1 MFKNKLKKLGI
12 VGALAL
18 TLFNPFLGATTVLAK
33 DSDHSGAAYLE
44 TEISPSEHRITAN
57 VNYQP
62 TGDAWFGQDTKKS
75 PEWIAEKISW
85 TPESWKFTQAL
96 LNGGGDPAQGVAQ
109 IPWLGKASSGNY
121 FSPKT
126 TAKEFKELTKKY
138 EDIGKGSRNNLVMT
152 FPGWAAAD
160 VVYDVTTGSKWL
172 DRNDDKTS
180 DEFARI
186 DSSNASTSSG
196 QVNDNLVSELNRALE
211 DNYGSLITNNKKK
224 NPALSTEGFM
234 NLLYLTVAGK
244 FPKKGAY
251 WTYNEVDYSIDASEQ
266 VGSKPILID
275 NPWGRKSP
283 TDKLVQIYPNR
294 EGAVKTDAYT
304 YAVPKGYHAGV
315 GEKGSGKYAT
325 DVYAITWFDVAT
337 AATSATI
344 RGESKEKKDS
354 NNTVVGEQVDNW
366 LYNALTG
373 LLSVMGVR
381 NADELVFG
389 EWGNLF
395 KNNTYEVFLV
405 VQVPFIVLGGML
417 LLLAVYDAV
426 IKSAKEYK
434 TVGEVRTIE
443 SVLGRCVNA
452 ILLIAILDVVVLTAI
467 FANKIL
473 VDFAAQVSHYMKNL
487 STTPKGG
494 GNSTWG
500 QSFFENVFGFAN
512 ITSIFVIIAVTI
524 LNIKFTWRYI
534 ARAVS
539 FGIYFVT
546 APLIFCLDAL
556 KGGGKLFEFGPM
568 TADVMKNLMGL
579 IFQQGMDAL
588 GIAFALNIGRMIFGN
603 GMLVT
608 ILGFLSVEAIVNALM
623 QTFGVR
629 AGSIKGIAEAGMKV
643 HKGAAAMGGA
653 LAASALTKGIANVRN
668 GRNRDD
674 EAILRAKI
682 ENSANKPNNPNGNPN
697 STAGFDLEVQK
708 KAANDRKQAQNE
720 GIMKD
725 KNGNP
730 IPIENGGVAGGVGTV
745 SNDSGLTL
753 TDGFESGSGGAIA
766 NAWAKAGDFK
776 DKVSGKVQG
785 GIEKL
790 DAATG
795 QGKFK
800 NALKGGASAFLEG
813 ATARGIYG
821 DKDTVNAKKGFRPD
835 LLNKNLNAGNYS
847 IGKDG
852 KLHANNFAG
861 KASRIGRD
869 AARFAGGALLGG
881 ITDPKYGMRA
891 LIGAT
896 AQGVSA
902 ITPTMFDDAVA
913 ASMNAKNMEAAM
925 TGKTSGSTLGAIATS
940 LPGRFLYGAR
950 GTSFDVDSV
959 TADKMAAEQNAG
971 VRVADFNG
979 RGTDGNP
986 YTEFSTEVKD
996 ASTTSA
1002 IFRTGGGADVDDKQF
1017 RQMHETMSELRNM
1030 EDNPNSVSS
1039 YSREDL
1045 VAMTSDAVRSES
1057 AQKALDYMDKNG
1069 FEAVNFNGN
1078 NVNFDRTYVRQETDK
1093 PLDIDDPNS
1102 WFIQSKLQNSPQA
1115 YDEPTGVLFK
1125 QGTQDGKIYAFA
1137 PANPTTGETA
1147 RGIKQREIDLQ
1158 AIKANKD
1165 INKEDKLKLIQDVY
1179 SAGGNNYRQHRQ
1191 TISLDDVL
1199 SKKEAPKQ
1207 PPVQPPQPPEYP
1219 KKGGTTIVDDR
1230 SNLTV

>member
-18 TLFNPFLGATTVLAK
+18 TLFNPFLGASTVFAK

-44 TEISPSEHRITAN
+44 TELSPSEHRITAN

-85 TPESWKFTQAL
+85 SPESWKFTEAL

-109 IPWLGKASSGNY
+109 IPWLGKVSSGSY

-126 TAKEFKELTKKY
+126 TSKEFKTLTQKY
-138 EDIGKGSRNNLVMT
+138 EELGGGSRNNLVMT

-160 VVYDVTTGSKWL
+160 RVYNVSNGGKGI

-186 DSSNASTSSG
+186 DSSNASTASG
-196 QVNDNLVSELNRALE
+196 QVNDGLVSELNRALE
-211 DNYGSLITNNKKK
+211 DNYGSLISNNKKK

-315 GEKGSGKYAT
+315 GEKGSDKYAT

-337 AATSATI
+337 AATSATV

-395 KNNTYEVFLV
+395 KNNTYEVFLA
-405 VQVPFIVLGGML
+405 VQVPFIVLGGMM

-452 ILLIAILDVVVLTAI
+452 ILMIAILDVVVMTAI
-467 FANKIL
+467 FANRVL
-473 VDFAAQVSHYMKNL
+473 VDFSAQISHYMKNL
-487 STTPKGG
+487 SAAPKGG
-494 GNSTWG
+494 GSWG

-568 TADVMKNLMGL
+568 TADVMKNIMGL

-623 QTFGVR
+623 QTFGIR
-629 AGSIKGIAEAGMKV
+629 AGSIRGIAEAGMKV

-674 EAILRAKI
+674 EAILRSKI
-682 ENSANKPNNPNGNPN
+682 EGSANKPNNPNGQQNGN
-697 STAGFDLEVQK
+697 GTDGFNLEVQK
-708 KAANDRKQAQNE
+708 QAAKERKTGQEEAKRNGIPVPGAGE
-720 GIMKD
+720 GS
-725 KNGNP
+725 
-730 IPIENGGVAGGVGTV
+730 GVPT
-745 SNDSGLTL
+745 TL
-753 TDGFESGSGGAIA
+753 TSGSGVGDLSSALEGSGAVA
-766 NAWAKAGDFK
+766 NAWAMAGDFK
-776 DKVSGKVQG
+776 DKVSGVAKDAVG
-785 GIEKL
+785 KL

-795 QGKFK
+795 QGRFK
-800 NALKGGASAFLEG
+800 NALKSGGSAFLEG
-813 ATARGIYG
+813 ATSRGIYG
-821 DKDTVNAKKGFRPD
+821 DKDTVNAKKGFRPN
-835 LLNKNLNAGNYS
+835 LLDKNLNAGNYS
-847 IGKDG
+847 IGADG
-852 KLHANNFAG
+852 KVHANNLSG
-861 KASRIGRD
+861 KMSRFGRD

-902 ITPTMFDDAVA
+902 ITPTIFDDAVA

-925 TGKTSGSTLGAIATS
+925 TGKSTGSTLGAIATS
-940 LPGRFLYGAR
+940 LPGRFLYGAK

-959 TADKMAAEQNAG
+959 TADKMASDQNAG
-971 VRVADFNG
+971 MRVADFNG
-979 RGTDGNP
+979 KGKDGNP
-986 YTEFSTEVKD
+986 FNEFSSEVKD
-996 ASTTSA
+996 ASTTAA

-1017 RQMHETMSELRNM
+1017 RHMHETMTELRNM
-1030 EDNPNSVSS
+1030 EDNPNNITT
-1039 YSREDL
+1039 YSRDDL

-1069 FEAVNFNGN
+1069 YEAVNFNGSE
-1078 NVNFDRTYVRQETDK
+1078 VTYDRTYVRQETDK

-1115 YDEPTGVLFK
+1115 YDQPTGVLFK
-1125 QGTQDGKIYAFA
+1125 QGTQDGKIYAFS

-1147 RGIKQREIDLQ
+1147 RGLKQREIDLQ
-1158 AIKANKD
+1158 AIKS
-1165 INKEDKLKLIQDVY
+1165 NKELQKDEKLNLIKDVY
-1179 SAGGNNYRQHRQ
+1179 SSGGNNYREYRQ
-1191 TISLDDVL
+1191 TISLDDKL
-1199 SKKEAPKQ
+1199 GKPKNT
-1207 PPVQPPQPPEYP
+1207 PIIE
-1219 KKGGTTIVDDR
+1219 DR
-1230 SNLTV
+1230 SNLIV

>member
-1 MFKNKLKKLGI
+1 MFKHKLKKLGI

-18 TLFNPFLGATTVLAK
+18 TLFNPFLGASTVFAK

-44 TEISPSEHRITAN
+44 TELSPSEHRITAN

-85 TPESWKFTQAL
+85 SPESWKFTEAL

-109 IPWLGKASSGNY
+109 IPWLGKVSSGSY

-126 TAKEFKELTKKY
+126 TSKEFKTLTQKY
-138 EDIGKGSRNNLVMT
+138 EELGGGSRNNLVMT

-160 VVYDVTTGSKWL
+160 RVYNVSNGGKGI

-186 DSSNASTSSG
+186 DSSNASTASG
-196 QVNDNLVSELNRALE
+196 QVNDGLVSELNRALE
-211 DNYGSLITNNKKK
+211 DNYGSLISNNKKK

-315 GEKGSGKYAT
+315 GEKGSDKYAT

-337 AATSATI
+337 AATSATV

-395 KNNTYEVFLV
+395 KNNTYEVFLA
-405 VQVPFIVLGGML
+405 VQVPFIVLGGMM

-452 ILLIAILDVVVLTAI
+452 ILMIAILDVIVMTAI
-467 FANKIL
+467 FANRVL
-473 VDFAAQVSHYMKNL
+473 VDFSAQISHYMKNL
-487 STTPKGG
+487 SAAPKGG
-494 GNSTWG
+494 GSWG

-568 TADVMKNLMGL
+568 TADVMKNIMGL

-623 QTFGVR
+623 QTFGIR
-629 AGSIKGIAEAGMKV
+629 AGSIRGIAEAGMKV

-674 EAILRAKI
+674 EAILRSKI
-682 ENSANKPNNPNGNPN
+682 EGSANKPNNPNGGPN
-697 STAGFDLEVQK
+697 GNGTDGFNLEVQK
-708 KAANDRKQAQNE
+708 QAAKERKTGQEEA
-720 GIMKD
+720 K
-725 KNGNP
+725 KNG
-730 IPIENGGVAGGVGTV
+730 IPVPGAGEGSGVPT
-745 SNDSGLTL
+745 TL
-753 TDGFESGSGGAIA
+753 TSGSGVGDLSGALEGA
-766 NAWAKAGDFK
+766 GSVASAWAMAGDFK
-776 DKVSGKVQG
+776 DKVSGVAKDAVG
-785 GIEKL
+785 KL

-795 QGKFK
+795 QGRFK
-800 NALKGGASAFLEG
+800 NALKSGGSAFLEG
-813 ATARGIYG
+813 ATSRGIYG
-821 DKDTVNAKKGFRPD
+821 DKDTVNAKKGFRPN
-835 LLNKNLNAGNYS
+835 LLDKNLNAGNYS
-847 IGKDG
+847 IGPDG
-852 KLHANNFAG
+852 KVHANNLSG
-861 KASRIGRD
+861 KMSRFGRD

-902 ITPTMFDDAVA
+902 ITPTIFDDAVA

-925 TGKTSGSTLGAIATS
+925 TGKSTGSTLGAIATS
-940 LPGRFLYGAR
+940 LPGRFLYGAK

-959 TADKMAAEQNAG
+959 TADKMAADQNAG
-971 VRVADFNG
+971 MRVADFNG
-979 RGTDGNP
+979 KGKDGNP
-986 YTEFSTEVKD
+986 FNEFSSEVKD
-996 ASTTSA
+996 ASTTAA

-1017 RQMHETMSELRNM
+1017 RQMHETITELRNM
-1030 EDNPNSVSS
+1030 EDNPNNITT
-1039 YSREDL
+1039 YSRDDL

-1069 FEAVNFNGN
+1069 YEAVNFNGSE
-1078 NVNFDRTYVRQETDK
+1078 VTYDRTYVRQETDK
-1093 PLDIDDPNS
+1093 PLDVDDPNS

-1115 YDEPTGVLFK
+1115 YDQPTGVLFK
-1125 QGTQDGKIYAFA
+1125 QGTQDGKIYAFS

-1147 RGIKQREIDLQ
+1147 RGLKQREIDLQ
-1158 AIKANKD
+1158 AIKS
-1165 INKEDKLKLIQDVY
+1165 NKELQKDEKLNLIKDVY
-1179 SAGGNNYRQHRQ
+1179 SSGGNNF
-1191 TISLDDVL
+1191 LDTTKQGVSGVHNRRIVFNLVREDSCSAKDNSVL
-1199 SKKEAPKQ
+1199 P
-1207 PPVQPPQPPEYP
+1207 
-1219 KKGGTTIVDDR
+1219 
-1230 SNLTV
+1230 SN

>member
-18 TLFNPFLGATTVLAK
+18 TLFNPFLGASTVFAK

-44 TEISPSEHRITAN
+44 TELSPSEHRITAN

-85 TPESWKFTQAL
+85 SPESWKFTEAL

-109 IPWLGKASSGNY
+109 IPWLGKVSSGTY

-126 TAKEFKELTKKY
+126 TSKEFKTLTKKY
-138 EDIGKGSRNNLVMT
+138 EDLGDGSRNNLVMT

-160 VVYDVTTGSKWL
+160 RVYNVSNGGKGI
-172 DRNDDKTS
+172 DRNAEKTS
-180 DEFARI
+180 DEFSRI
-186 DSSNASTSSG
+186 DSSNASTASG
-196 QVNDNLVSELNRALE
+196 QVNDGLVSELNRALE
-211 DNYGSLITNNKKK
+211 DNYGSLISNNKKK

-251 WTYNEVDYSIDASEQ
+251 WTYNEVDYSINASEQ

-315 GEKGSGKYAT
+315 GEKGSDKYAT

-337 AATSATI
+337 AATSASV

-395 KNNTYEVFLV
+395 KNNTYEVFLA
-405 VQVPFIVLGGML
+405 VQVPFIVLGGMM

-452 ILLIAILDVVVLTAI
+452 ILMIAILDVIVLTAI
-467 FANKIL
+467 FANRIL
-473 VDFAAQVSHYMKNL
+473 VDFSAQISHYMKNL
-487 STTPKGG
+487 SAAPKGG
-494 GNSTWG
+494 GNSAWG

-568 TADVMKNLMGL
+568 TADVMKNIIGL

-623 QTFGVR
+623 QTFGIR
-629 AGSIKGIAEAGMKV
+629 AGSIRGIAEAGMKV

-682 ENSANKPNNPNGNPN
+682 EGSANKPNNPNANG
-697 STAGFDLEVQK
+697 SGTDGFNLEVQK
-708 KAANDRKQAQNE
+708 KAANERKNAQEEIKNNGIPVPGSGE
-720 GIMKD
+720 GS
-725 KNGNP
+725 
-730 IPIENGGVAGGVGTV
+730 GVPT
-745 SNDSGLTL
+745 TL
-753 TDGFESGSGGAIA
+753 TSGSGVGDLSDALESSGAVA
-766 NAWAKAGDFK
+766 SAWAMAGDFK
-776 DKVSGKVQG
+776 DKVSGVAKDAVG
-785 GIEKL
+785 KL

-795 QGKFK
+795 QGRFK
-800 NALKGGASAFLEG
+800 NALKSGGSAFLEG
-813 ATARGIYG
+813 ATSRGIYG
-821 DKDTVNAKKGFRPD
+821 DKDTVNAKKGFRPN
-835 LLNKNLNAGNYS
+835 LLDKNLKAENYS
-847 IGKDG
+847 IGPDG
-852 KLHANNFAG
+852 KVHANNFSG
-861 KASRIGRD
+861 KMSRLGRD

-881 ITDPKYGMRA
+881 VTDPKYGMRA

-902 ITPTMFDDAVA
+902 ITPTIFDDAVA

-925 TGKTSGSTLGAIATS
+925 TGKSTGSTLGAIATS
-940 LPGRFLYGAR
+940 LPGRFLYGAK

-971 VRVADFNG
+971 MRVADFNG
-979 RGTDGNP
+979 KGKEGNP
-986 YTEFSTEVKD
+986 FNEFSSEVKD

-1002 IFRTGGGADVDDKQF
+1002 IFRTGGSADVDDKQF
-1017 RQMHETMSELRNM
+1017 RQMHETMTELRNM
-1030 EDNPNSVSS
+1030 EDNPNNITT
-1039 YSREDL
+1039 YSRDDL

-1069 FEAVNFNGN
+1069 YEAVNFNGN
-1078 NVNFDRTYVRQETDK
+1078 EVTYDRTYVRQEADK

-1115 YDEPTGVLFK
+1115 YDQPTGVLFK
-1125 QGTQDGKIYAFA
+1125 QGTQDGKIYAFS

-1147 RGIKQREIDLQ
+1147 RGLKQREIDLQ
-1158 AIKANKD
+1158 AIKS
-1165 INKEDKLKLIQDVY
+1165 NKELEKDEKLNLIKDVY
-1179 SAGGNNYRQHRQ
+1179 SSGGNNYREYRQ
-1191 TISLDDVL
+1191 TISLDDKL
-1199 SKKEAPKQ
+1199 GKASSPK
-1207 PPVQPPQPPEYP
+1207 PPEYP
-1219 KKGGTTIVDDR
+1219 QKGSGAGIEDR
-1230 SNLTV
+1230 SNLTL

>member
-18 TLFNPFLGATTVLAK
+18 TLFNPFLGASTVFAK

-44 TEISPSEHRITAN
+44 TELSPSEHRITAN

-85 TPESWKFTQAL
+85 SPESWKFTEAL

-109 IPWLGKASSGNY
+109 IPWLGKVSSGSY

-126 TAKEFKELTKKY
+126 TSKEFKTLTKKY
-138 EDIGKGSRNNLVMT
+138 EDLGGGSRNNLVMT

-160 VVYDVTTGSKWL
+160 RVYNVSNGGKGL

-180 DEFARI
+180 DEFSRI
-186 DSSNASTSSG
+186 DSSNASTASG
-196 QVNDNLVSELNRALE
+196 QVNDGLVSELNRALE
-211 DNYGSLITNNKKK
+211 DNYGSLISNNKKK

-244 FPKKGAY
+244 FPKKGSY
-251 WTYNEVDYSIDASEQ
+251 WTYNEVDYSINASEQ

-315 GEKGSGKYAT
+315 GEKGSDKYAT

-337 AATSATI
+337 AATSATV

-395 KNNTYEVFLV
+395 KNNTYEVFLA
-405 VQVPFIVLGGML
+405 VQVPFIVLGGMM

-452 ILLIAILDVVVLTAI
+452 ILMIVILDVIVMTAI
-467 FANKIL
+467 FANRVL
-473 VDFAAQVSHYMKNL
+473 VDFSAQISHYMKNL
-487 STTPKGG
+487 SAAPKGG
-494 GNSTWG
+494 GNSAWG

-534 ARAVS
+534 ARAIS

-568 TADVMKNLMGL
+568 TADVMKNIIGL

-623 QTFGVR
+623 QTFGIR

-682 ENSANKPNNPNGNPN
+682 EGSANKPNNLNGKPNEN
-697 STAGFDLEVQK
+697 SADGFNLEVQK
-708 KAANDRKQAQNE
+708 KAANERKKAQEEIKQNGSGE
-720 GIMKD
+720 G
-725 KNGNP
+725 
-730 IPIENGGVAGGVGTV
+730 GGVPTTLTKGSGVSELSDAFEGSGTV
-745 SNDSGLTL
+745 AS
-753 TDGFESGSGGAIA
+753 
-766 NAWAKAGDFK
+766 AWAMAGDFK
-776 DKVSGKVQG
+776 DKVSGVAKDALG
-785 GIEKL
+785 KL
-790 DAATG
+790 DNATG
-795 QGKFK
+795 QGRFK
-800 NALKGGASAFLEG
+800 NALKSGGSAFFEG
-813 ATARGIYG
+813 ATSRGIYG
-821 DKDTVNAKKGFRPD
+821 DKDTVNAKKGFRPN
-835 LLNKNLNAGNYS
+835 LLDNNLNAGNYS
-847 IGKDG
+847 IGPDG
-852 KLHANNFAG
+852 KVHANNLSG
-861 KASRIGRD
+861 KMSRIGRD

-902 ITPTMFDDAVA
+902 ITPTIFDDAVA

-925 TGKTSGSTLGAIATS
+925 TGKTTGSTLGAIATS
-940 LPGRFLYGAR
+940 LPGRFLYGAK
-950 GTSFDVDSV
+950 GASFDVDSV

-971 VRVADFNG
+971 MRVADFNG
-979 RGTDGNP
+979 RGKDGNP
-986 YTEFSTEVKD
+986 FNEFSSEVKD

-1017 RQMHETMSELRNM
+1017 RQMHETMTELRNM
-1030 EDNPNSVSS
+1030 EDNPNNITT
-1039 YSREDL
+1039 YSRDDL

-1069 FEAVNFNGN
+1069 YEAVNFNGSE
-1078 NVNFDRTYVRQETDK
+1078 VTYDRTYVRQETDK

-1115 YDEPTGVLFK
+1115 YDQPTGVLFK
-1125 QGTQDGKIYAFA
+1125 QGTQDGKIYAFS

-1147 RGIKQREIDLQ
+1147 RGLKQREIDLQ
-1158 AIKANKD
+1158 AIKS
-1165 INKEDKLKLIQDVY
+1165 NKELQKDEKLNLIKDVY
-1179 SAGGNNYRQHRQ
+1179 SSGGNNYREYRQ
-1191 TISLDDVL
+1191 TINLDDKL
-1199 SKKEAPKQ
+1199 GKSGSAIE
-1207 PPVQPPQPPEYP
+1207 
-1219 KKGGTTIVDDR
+1219 DR
-1230 SNLTV
+1230 SNLTL